1 MTRCREQCDPLI
13 RWAKN
18 THKKNRIKGG
28 VWRGRAR
35 KNMTRHKE
43 QCDPSIRSSYDQ
55 KWTKV
60 QKKRRA
66 VQVKIGPVDQIGQ
79 IPSIKIYQNN
89 KEEVYGSNMT
99 RCREQC
105 DPLIRWATRASPS
118 HKRRSPCCYYVP
130 PLSQNLSNYSRFVW
144 IHPITLNPSGSIGIS
159 QDLTRVCPQRQKP
172 GCSAPFKGCSWWEF
186 AFQRFYLNLHLKD
199 WPPRGGPAGR

>member
-1 MTRCREQCDPLI
+1 M
-13 RWAKN
+13 
-18 THKKNRIKGG
+18 
-28 VWRGRAR
+28 
-35 KNMTRHKE
+35 
-43 QCDPSIRSSYDQ
+43 
-55 KWTKV
+55 
-60 QKKRRA
+60 
-66 VQVKIGPVDQIGQ
+66 QVKIGPVDQIGQ

-99 RCREQC
+99 RFREQC

-186 AFQRFYLNLHLKD
+186 AFQRFISTSISRIGHPGGEAC
-199 WPPRGGPAGR
+199 WPLIAPGFGRIFHSTQRLGP